1 MTSIADRRLIGSV
14 HNLSGDL
21 GRIARTASITR

>member
-14 HNLSGDL
+14 RNLSGDR
-21 GRIARTASITR
+21 RIARTASITR